1 MRKQKWPVWIIIAI
15 GFLLI
20 VFLFETTEQK
30 SKGPT
35 LVIGGGPTGSTA
47 QNMAEELAMILN
59 RQNLPLQFKAR
70 QTAGSLENLIGIDKG
85 NLDFAL
91 ANAEDSYLRLKAKS
105 SETPSE
111 TSRTVL
117 MVRLFGSYV
126 QLVVPKSSP
135 IKVPTDLQGKRVA
148 IGSPGSD
155 SAIIAKRYLQAMDI
169 WPRITPIY
177 VGYELALKELINGSV
192 EAVWIM
198 SGFPSEAIRAA
209 NRSNPLRLVSLW
221 DGVPVDPVSRKFY
234 QDYPFY
240 DIAVLRPNVYRGQ
253 PDIIFTVGMSTL
265 WFVDKD
271 MDEETVYQALNAVF
285 NDDNLALIHD
295 KYPAAEEMRLINTLT
310 KMPLPMHP
318 GAVRFLRE
326 RL

>member
-1 MRKQKWPVWIIIAI
+1 MRKQKWPIWIIIAI

-20 VFLFETTEQK
+20 VFLFETKEQK

-35 LVIGGGPTGSTA
+35 LVIGGGPEGSTS

-59 RQNLPLQFKAR
+59 HWNLPVQFRAR
-70 QTAGSLENLIGIDKG
+70 QTAGSLENLIGIEKG
-85 NLDFAL
+85 KLDFGL
-91 ANAEDSYLRLKAKS
+91 ANAEDSYLRLAENLDVAKQA
-105 SETPSE
+105 
-111 TSRTVL
+111 VL

-135 IKVPTDLQGKRVA
+135 VKTPADLQGKRVA

-155 SAIIAKRYLQAMDI
+155 SAIIAKRYLQAMSI

-177 VGYELALKELINGSV
+177 VGYDLALEELINGSV

-198 SGFPSEAIRAA
+198 AGFPSEAVREA
-209 NRSNPLRLVSLW
+209 NRTHPLRLVSLW
-221 DGVPVDPVSRKFY
+221 DGIPVDPDSRRFY
-234 QDYPFY
+234 QDFPFY
-240 DIAVLRPNVYRGQ
+240 EISVLRPNVYKGQ
-253 PDIIFTVGMSTL
+253 PDTIFTVGMSTL
-265 WFVDKD
+265 WFVAEDL
-271 MDEETVYQALNAVF
+271 DEDIVYQALDTVF
-285 NDDNLALIHD
+285 RGENLARIHD
-295 KYPAAEEMRLINTLT
+295 KYPAAQEMSLMNTLT
-310 KMPLPMHP
+310 RMPLPMHP